1 MNTIELEGNLGKDPE
16 LAVTRTGK
24 ARATL
29 VIADSRRRSGAKEEY
44 ENQWRYVT
52 CWNETAEEA
61 VRVLKTGDRVLIR
74 GRLWTN
80 EYEKDGQTR
89 KFMELT
95 AFDVYKKIYPKK
107 SKDGKNGTDGFEEMG
122 TPVKDDEIPF

>member
-24 ARATL
+24 ARAIL
-29 VIADSRRRSGAKEEY
+29 ILADSRRRTGAQEEY

-61 VRVLKTGDRVLIR
+61 ERVLRKGDRVLIR
-74 GRLWTN
+74 GRMWMH

-89 KFMELT
+89 RSLELT

-107 SKDGKNGTDGFEEMG
+107 NQKDGFSDMG
-122 TPVKDDEIPF
+122 KPVDDEEIPF

>member
-24 ARATL
+24 ARAIL
-29 VIADSRRRSGAKEEY
+29 ILADSRRRPGAQEEY

-61 VRVLKTGDRVLIR
+61 ERVLRKGDRVLIR
-74 GRLWTN
+74 GRMWMH

-89 KFMELT
+89 RSLELI

-107 SKDGKNGTDGFEEMG
+107 NQKDVFSDMGKS
-122 TPVKDDEIPF
+122 VDDEEIPF